1 MSLRRTVVSRALRGL
16 AVLVAGLA
24 VSVAMAQPKPLR
36 ILVGFPPGGGTD
48 AIARTLSE
56 RLADALGVPVVVDNR
71 PGAGGQIAA
80 QVLKASPA
88 DGTTVFLTHDHTI
101 SILPLVVKNPGYQPD
116 HDFVPVAGVP
126 PDTAKAFTKVAKP
139 PTGTKSWSGW

>member
-56 RLADALGVPVVVDNR
+56 RLADALGVAVVVDNR
-71 PGAGGQIAA
+71 PGAGG
-80 QVLKASPA
+80 
-88 DGTTVFLTHDHTI
+88 
-101 SILPLVVKNPGYQPD
+101 
-116 HDFVPVAGVP
+116 
-126 PDTAKAFTKVAKP
+126 
-139 PTGTKSWSGW
+139 